1 MIDLECPKCGNKIPE
16 DAEDCP
22 ECGADLEEEKMFQ
35 KMKETLDMIDDET
48 YEVKDGDSS
57 AIVNRLKELA
67 PKRVVEEE
75 EFEEVITYECPI
87 CGTEVDED
95 ADECPECGA
104 IFE

>member
-1 MIDLECPKCGNKIPE
+1 MAEEKCPKCGAEITE
-16 DAEDCP
+16 DADECS
-22 ECGADLEEEKMFQ
+22 ECGANLEEEKMFQ

-48 YEVKDGDSS
+48 YEIKEGDSS
-57 AIVNRLKELA
+57 AIIDRLKEIA

-87 CGTEVDED
+87 CGTEVSED

-104 IFE
+104 VFE